1 MYIGSCL
8 TRLEKIA
15 GAQKLT
21 ELFRDA
27 RRFIL
32 SHARAIEVAPL
43 YAYASALMFSPEQS
57 LTRELFKKEEPGW
70 MVLKLRMEVDRNAC
84 LQTLEDHNGGVTSV
98 AFSADGQRLHL
109 AHIMTQSR
117 SRTQPR
123 AHTRRCLRSTTVG

>member
-1 MYIGSCL
+1 MPEGIKAVHK
-8 TRLEKIA
+8 LEALVKIA

-57 LTRELFKKEEPGW
+57 LTRKI
-70 MVLKLRMEVDRNAC
+70 LKFF
-84 LQTLEDHNGGVTSV
+84 Q
-98 AFSADGQRLHL
+98 
-109 AHIMTQSR
+109 
-117 SRTQPR
+117 
-123 AHTRRCLRSTTVG
+123 